1 MLVLSRKTDESIV
14 IDGRIEVTVVQIE
27 GGRVR
32 LGITAPREVAIRRSE
47 LPPREDLE
55 HPAHDR
61 TGVDRKGIERNPG
74 AERPIRLDESVFANH

>member
-32 LGITAPREVAIRRSE
+32 LGITAPREVSIRRSE
-47 LPPREDLE
+47 LPPRE
-55 HPAHDR
+55 
-61 TGVDRKGIERNPG
+61 TTER
-74 AERPIRLDESVFANH
+74 SVRVEEAMLANH